1 MLAGPVTVFDC
12 RLPVCPLRPPFLRR
26 GGGDRTRVYRLPFQR
41 LIRPRGYAPVG
52 HLAVE
57 PSYTPLSERPL
68 RPDGP
73 WPMNLARGRGGRYAL
88 PVPPPFE
95 AGSATH
101 SRRTLTCQER
111 KMEVSNPTVLPVAR
125 VQAPLRRRPRIFH
138 ERRAEG
144 MIPSARAPIRVRNGP
159 DP

>member
-1 MLAGPVTVFDC
+1 LSADRALNPE
-12 RLPVCPLRPPFLRR
+12 PPAYKAVAL
-26 GGGDRTRVYRLPFQR
+26 TSWSYR
-41 LIRPRGYAPVG
+41 PVG
-52 HLAVE
+52 HLGVE
-57 PSYTPLSERPL
+57 PSYTALSERPL

-73 WPMNLARGRGGRYAL
+73 WPMNLARRRGGRYAL
-88 PVPPPFE
+88 PVTPPFE

-111 KMEVSNPTVLPVAR
+111 KMEVSSPTVLPVAR

-144 MIPSARAPIRVRNGP
+144 MIPSAKTPIRLRNGP